1 MAEVPS
7 PLLSSSIGRLGDVLK
22 SQGLPLNHGL
32 PTSPKKRRRTC
43 GAGFRAD
50 DRRHA
55 SALLEL
61 ATHEI
66 LRAVA
71 KDVQVGPA
79 FNGAH
84 PDFSAIYGDTSLIVE
99 CTVAQESDGEF
110 GALQRERVALGR
122 CQLGSGGLLRLEA

>member
-1 MAEVPS
+1 MR
-7 PLLSSSIGRLGDVLK
+7 GR
-22 SQGLPLNHGL
+22 
-32 PTSPKKRRRTC
+32 
-43 GAGFRAD
+43 FRAD

-66 LRAVA
+66 LRAAA

-79 FNGAH
+79 FNGGH
-84 PDFSAIYGDTSLIVE
+84 PDFSAIYENTSLMVE

-110 GALQRERVALGR
+110 GHSVPV
-122 CQLGSGGLLRLEA
+122 